1 MPELNE
7 SNIISL
13 DYLKLHQNV
22 SHIKNFFF
30 RYISLD
36 NGKCINR
43 NVDSLINICPFLF
56 HLKNKENNPLINF
69 NFKLKKSY

>member
-13 DYLKLHQNV
+13 DYFEITSKCFTQ
-22 SHIKNFFF
+22 NFFF

-36 NGKCINR
+36 NGNCINR

-69 NFKLKKSY
+69 NFKFKKSY